1 MWLDLKPI
9 SHTLP
14 VLPAPVVV
22 TRRQF
27 ETDAVKRC
35 ARCNAHH
42 PVANFTLDAGKP
54 DGLASYCKPCKREVQ
69 QQSRNRMAERMEIWR
84 KQRMKACPRD

>member
-9 SHTLP
+9 SHPMP
-14 VLPAPVVV
+14 VLQAKAAAP
-22 TRRQF
+22 RPKF

-42 PVANFTLDAGKP
+42 PVANFTIDAAKP

-69 QQSRNRMAERMEIWR
+69 QASRDRMAERMEAWR
-84 KQRMKACPRD
+84 KSRMKP